1 MYMQLKFRISVSGCV
16 VRIQRENT
24 ALLPSSRFAGGI
36 LSVQLT
42 GFVILAK
49 FLNLQSVHEVLTT
62 CRTNHQ
68 CWPVMWD
75 MLLTPALG
83 RLRPEDHEFETS
95 VDYVVR
101 SCF

>member
-1 MYMQLKFRISVSGCV
+1 MTFWTGFVD
-16 VRIQRENT
+16 
-24 ALLPSSRFAGGI
+24 GI

-49 FLNLQSVHEVLTT
+49 LLNLQSVYEVLTT
-62 CRTNHQ
+62 CWTHHQ

-75 MLLTPALG
+75 MRLTPALG

-101 SCF
+101 FRF